1 MKADYR
7 SIEKEVNKIIE
18 KRGKEKARVE
28 KELSEQNQALEKARA
43 EKERI
48 LATGTKEEYLKACE
62 VETREEASLRY
73 LEEKK
78 KYLVNS
84 YKVSIEDLE
93 RVYRTIKQE
102 QDRVTIEALKV
113 IIEKTKELEELRKEV
128 MGEQEKGTSLYRSLL
143 SVFKEDMAPGENILE
158 GRPSLAGKPYSCI
171 YGINFIYQLERQIS
185 DLEKALNSTG
195 IKTFIGK

>member
-18 KRGKEKARVE
+18 KRSKERARVE

-84 YKVSIEDLE
+84 YKVSVEDLE

-102 QDRVTIEALKV
+102 QDRVSIEGLKM
-113 IIEKTKELEELRKEV
+113 IIEKARELEELRKETI
-128 MGEQEKGTSLYRSLL
+128 GEQEKGTSLYRSLL
-143 SVFKEDMAPGENILE
+143 SVFKEDMEPGENILE
-158 GRPSLAGKPYSCI
+158 VRPTLAGKPYSCI
-171 YGINFIYQLERQIS
+171 YGINFLNQLERQIS